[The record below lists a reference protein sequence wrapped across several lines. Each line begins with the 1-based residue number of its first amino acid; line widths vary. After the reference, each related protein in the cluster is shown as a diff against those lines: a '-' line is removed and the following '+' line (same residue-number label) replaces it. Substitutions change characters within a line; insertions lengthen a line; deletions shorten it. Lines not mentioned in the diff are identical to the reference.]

1 MTNNL
6 YHYKATVVRV
16 VDGDTVELMIHLGF
30 TIVWKSTCRFY
41 GVNTPELKSKDP
53 EERAKAKE
61 ARAWVEQHLTAGAV
75 VYIKSHELDKYGR
88 PLVTI
93 YCGQEQELILNQKLV
108 ELGLAKSYIL

>member
-1 MTNNL
+1 MLNL
-6 YHYKATVVRV
+6 YNYKATIVRV

-30 TIVWKSTCRFY
+30 TIMWKSTCRFY

-61 ARAWVEQHLTAGAV
+61 AKTFIEQQLIPGAV

-88 PLVTI
+88 PLITI
-93 YCGQEQELILNQKLV
+93 YCGPEQDPIILNNKLV
-108 ELGLAKSYIL
+108 ELGLAKTYIL

>member
-61 ARAWVEQHLTAGAV
+61 ARSFVEQQLTPGMV

-88 PLVTI
+88 PLVSI
-93 YCGQEQELILNQKLV
+93 FVGEQEQIKLNDRLV
-108 ELGLAKSYIL
+108 ELGLAKTYIL

>member
-16 VDGDTVELMIHLGF
+16 VDGDTAELMIHLGF
-30 TIVWKSTCRFY
+30 TIVWRSTCRFY
-41 GVNTPELKSKDP
+41 GINTPELRSKDA

-61 ARAWVEQHLTAGAV
+61 ARALVEQYLAPGSV

-88 PLVTI
+88 PLVSI
-93 YCGQEQELILNQKLV
+93 YCGEEQLKLNDKLV